1 MKGLEP
7 PRPKAQDPKSCAATN
22 YATPAWRIPLK
33 KECKVTLFFELLLQ
47 RSQSCFIIGLLND
60 VGYLFAVNDKSRFI
74 KHHHCA

>member
-47 RSQSCFIIGLLND
+47 RSQSSLIIWLLNN
-60 VGYLFAVNDKSRFI
+60 VRYLLTVNYLTLLIDNNNS
-74 KHHHCA
+74 A